1 MNGGDERGGCNV
13 TSPILLPRK
22 YANGGGIQV
31 LLTRRSV
38 INSHPSYPPLSIIDL
53 IASAPYRMHRNHSVS
68 SHKFQFSIL
77 RKFNLS

>member
-1 MNGGDERGGCNV
+1 MNGGDERGGWNV

-22 YANGGGIQV
+22 YANGGEIQV

-53 IASAPYRMHRNHSVS
+53 IVSTPYRNHSVS

>member
-1 MNGGDERGGCNV
+1 MNGGDERGGWNV

-53 IASAPYRMHRNHSVS
+53 IASTPYRNHSVS